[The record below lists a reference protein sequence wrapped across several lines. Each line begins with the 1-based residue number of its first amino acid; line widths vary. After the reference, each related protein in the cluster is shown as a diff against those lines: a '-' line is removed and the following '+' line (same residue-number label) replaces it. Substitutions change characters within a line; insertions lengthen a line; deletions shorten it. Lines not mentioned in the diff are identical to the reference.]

1 MRPPAPSAPA
11 HPSPQQRLGAWR
23 EPFGDFF
30 VGRVLG
36 SAPLFHSRGLMQW
49 GPEVLGWCRAK
60 LRPVTARQGHRSL
73 PPVCDA
79 CPSPCPQ
86 LGGVPKPPSPRL
98 SSAGRPLPAS
108 SVGRVGFPSCAI
120 RRPAGSQER
129 SEPATALAPSPL
141 CSPEGVRGGGGDT
154 AGLGAEPSCA
164 PPAHLGARL
173 RAGWGET
180 EAGNGE
186 KNSSRGNSGALHG
199 IGTGWVPTRV
209 MLSPSQCR
217 GGGLQKGMRVPPAP
231 QKHPQRLTPPKH
243 PGGSLPLQPAATAR

>member
-1 MRPPAPSAPA
+1 MGAVLSIPGQFWGRKRKKKGTRELLAAAWAMPLLQEGQSCWKRMERGWMRPPAPSAPA

-30 VGRVLG
+30 VCRVLG
-36 SAPLFHSRGLMQW
+36 GAPLFHARGLMQW

-60 LRPVTARQGHRSL
+60 LRRVTARRGHHSL

-141 CSPEGVRGGGGDT
+141 CSPEGVRGGGGT
-154 AGLGAEPSCA
+154 RQGWVLSPAVPPQPIWALGCVLAGGK
-164 PPAHLGARL
+164 L
-173 RAGWGET
+173 RQ
-180 EAGNGE
+180 
-186 KNSSRGNSGALHG
+186 
-199 IGTGWVPTRV
+199 GTGRKT
-209 MLSPSQCR
+209 
-217 GGGLQKGMRVPPAP
+217 
-231 QKHPQRLTPPKH
+231 H
-243 PGGSLPLQPAATAR
+243 PGATPEPCTASGWAGCPRG